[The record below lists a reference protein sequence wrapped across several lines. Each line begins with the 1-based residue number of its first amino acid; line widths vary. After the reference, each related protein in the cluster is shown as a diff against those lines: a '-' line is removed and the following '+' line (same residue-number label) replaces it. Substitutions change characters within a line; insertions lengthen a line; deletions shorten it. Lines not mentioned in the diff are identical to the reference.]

1 MSPIAAGNV
10 IVERPTD
17 GLEFLKSV
25 DRLDLSAEK
34 IALNPRYK
42 SILTEDI
49 GVNAA
54 EKVVLRGGDDTKM
67 LFLSGSIEHGWSIH
81 AKKLRR
87 ALRANSRAGRS
98 RLFGAA
104 GGAFFE
110 KETR

>member
-1 MSPIAAGNV
+1 MDTSKHFFQ
-10 IVERPTD
+10 
-17 GLEFLKSV
+17 LH
-25 DRLDLSAEK
+25 
-34 IALNPRYK
+34 
-42 SILTEDI
+42 